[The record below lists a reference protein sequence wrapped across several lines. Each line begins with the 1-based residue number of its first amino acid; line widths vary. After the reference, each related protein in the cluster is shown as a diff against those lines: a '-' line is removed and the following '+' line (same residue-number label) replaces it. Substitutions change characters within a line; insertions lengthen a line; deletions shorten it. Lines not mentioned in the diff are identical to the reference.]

1 MFEYRIKNMTLF
13 EKIKTLAK
21 KQGLSLLEVN
31 DKAGLGK
38 YSIYNWRKKE
48 PTIDNL
54 TKVANVLHTTIDSL
68 LDDTNKKPSYADNNI
83 KASFGKEDNTSQI
96 LNKYPV
102 KNNGALQSMSYKDV
116 DFVKTLEPHNYQIRV
131 PILGKIACG
140 DPILADQNIIG
151 YKDLTFDH
159 KPSGTLFLLKCQGH
173 SMEPLIPDGSLVT
186 IRQQEVVENG
196 ELAAVL
202 IDDGATIKRVKYVAN
217 EIVLTPE
224 NRKFDPIILNESNP
238 GRIIGKVIHVDYDV

>member
-1 MFEYRIKNMTLF
+1 MTLF

-38 YSIYNWRKKE
+38 YSIYNWRKKD

-54 TKVANVLHTTIDSL
+54 KKVANVLHTSIDNL
-68 LDDTNKKPSYADNNI
+68 LDDNNRDVNYSDFNIRPSFVAEN
-83 KASFGKEDNTSQI
+83 STSQI
-96 LNKYPV
+96 INKYST
-102 KNNGALQSMSYKDV
+102 KNNIALHSMSQD
-116 DFVKTLEPHNYQIRV
+116 DIEFVKKLEPHNYQIRI

-140 DPILADQNIIG
+140 DPILAEQNIIG
-151 YKDLTFDH
+151 YRDLTFDH
-159 KPSGTLFLLKCQGH
+159 KPNGTLFLLKCQGH

-186 IRQQEVVENG
+186 IRSQDVVENG

-202 IDDGATIKRVKYVAN
+202 IDDGATIKRIKYAGK
-217 EIVLTPE
+217 EIILTPE
-224 NRKFDPIILNESNP
+224 NRKYDPIILNESNP
-238 GRIIGKVIHVDYDV
+238 GRIIGKVIHVDYDVE

>member
-1 MFEYRIKNMTLF
+1 MNFQLYN
-13 EKIKTLAK
+13 KIKDIAK
-21 KQGLSLLEVN
+21 KEGYSLQQVSQ
-31 DKAGLGK
+31 KAGIKSTNIIYSWK
-38 YSIYNWRKKE
+38 YKT
-48 PTIDNL
+48 PTIENL
-54 TKVANVLHTTIDSL
+54 TKVAKVLHVSVNDLLTDSADKINDGVNNFHKTAFKYSQARDQGSQVMHTYPIGGAPL
-68 LDDTNKKPSYADNNI
+68 QPLTNKDI
-83 KASFGKEDNTSQI
+83 ER
-96 LNKYPV
+96 V
-102 KNNGALQSMSYKDV
+102 RE
-116 DFVKTLEPHNYQIRV
+116 LEPNNYQVRV

-217 EIVLTPE
+217 EIILTPE